1 MSFTC
6 RSAILLV
13 NLPNKL
19 TYIICNNSRMGFRK
33 IITIILVLLLT
44 SGMANCIYA
53 QTNDSIAKKKMRQL
67 FVRAYNNRRNA
78 SCLPLAD
85 SLYQMAIA
93 AHNRQAEV
101 DALNVRF
108 IYEFFQ
114 PNNIANVEK
123 QMKPLLAK
131 AEEYGMTN
139 IYYQTMTNKALYH
152 LREHRYLDA
161 IAFIDKEI
169 EHARKHFF
177 FVLRSLIRT
186 SDALRRRSLRS
197 VIKEKSSFFFVL
209 RSLIRTFVGR
219 MKQAMIFAAGLG
231 TRLKPLTDTMPKALV
246 PVNGVPLLDLIIR
259 RLMAQG
265 YERFVVNVHHFA
277 QMIID
282 HVAQQDYAPL
292 VRISDESDMLLDT
305 GGGLKKAATCFDD
318 EQSPIL
324 IHNVDILDNV
334 CYDWFARQH
343 NDEDDAVLLVSERK
357 TKRYLLFDNAMRLMG
372 WKNIETGEIKS
383 PYEYIRRTGL
393 SQHGEPLNMY
403 AFSGIHS
410 FSPRLFRLMER
421 FPDKFSI
428 IDFYL
433 SICHRA
439 HIYGC
444 VKSDLKVLDVGKLNA
459 LDEAE
464 KFLNNNK

>member
-1 MSFTC
+1 
-6 RSAILLV
+6 
-13 NLPNKL
+13 
-19 TYIICNNSRMGFRK
+19 MGFRK

-44 SGMANCIYA
+44 SGMANCICA

-131 AEEYGMTN
+131 AEESGMTN

-186 SDALRRRSLRS
+186 SDALRRRYLRS

-259 RLMAQG
+259 RLIAQG

>member
-1 MSFTC
+1 
-6 RSAILLV
+6 
-13 NLPNKL
+13 
-19 TYIICNNSRMGFRK
+19 MGFRK

-44 SGMANCIYA
+44 SGMTNCIYA

-186 SDALRRRSLRS
+186 SDALRRRYLRS